1 MADSLGSVVKKK
13 KNNKPKATNC
23 FKKSERGKLGPP
35 AFKFQ
40 YRGTGKQIVNT
51 RCRSITVR
59 GVNEQNEFH
68 GPISLA

>member
-1 MADSLGSVVKKK
+1 MDLSQISNFYSEISYFNFICNKNIRAGIMADSLGSVVLK

-40 YRGTGKQIVNT
+40 YRGT
-51 RCRSITVR
+51 
-59 GVNEQNEFH
+59 VNE
-68 GPISLA
+68 